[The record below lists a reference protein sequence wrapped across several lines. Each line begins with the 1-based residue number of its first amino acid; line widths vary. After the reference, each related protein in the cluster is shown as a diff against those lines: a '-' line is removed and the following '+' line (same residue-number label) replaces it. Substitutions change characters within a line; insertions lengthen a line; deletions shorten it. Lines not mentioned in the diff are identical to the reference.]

1 MKKHEN
7 TNKLTSFA
15 RRLQGFE
22 HAERTRPICFGHIVT
37 DTAKML
43 AFSVLSKL
51 EKTGSHVEIIRQLRI
66 DVATGTGDG
75 FELVSC
81 GCVAILEEIEKAHG
95 RHGETLPANWFEL
108 PYTVET
114 LDKRVVI
121 NSEKSAKMK
130 QIEIAPITQV
140 YRAIRDGVA
149 SNRSVQAASLKY
161 CYIADENTDGLYYRI
176 DRDNTVIDDDGTAK
190 NAMVHNMNEL
200 VASLNLTD
208 TQSQVLK
215 LRLKG
220 YGIQAIASYFGRS
233 KQAVAKTLKQIQAK
247 TLAVVGTS
255 GAEFAL
261 SETIADV
268 FRPDGVSSVS
278 LFGTSGYADV
288 IRTDTKSGEIIRKQ
302 FATVPHI
309 KTIDIP
315 SVYFKA
321 SDRVELVRIRK
332 QKADETRKRLA
343 EMTDRARA
351 AYIEFIGRVET
362 AKRKESE
369 YHEIF
374 RKFSE
379 VEETAYEL
387 DRIMIDY

>member
-7 TNKLTSFA
+7 TNKMTSFA

-22 HAERTRPICFGHIVT
+22 LAEKTRPACFGHIVT

-81 GCVAILEEIEKAHG
+81 GCVAILEEIEKAHD

-108 PYTVET
+108 PYTIET

-121 NSEKSAKMK
+121 NSDKSAKLK
-130 QIEIAPITQV
+130 QIDIAPITQV

-149 SNRSVQAASLKY
+149 NNRSVQAASLKY
-161 CYIADENTDGLYYRI
+161 CYIADANTDGLYYRI
-176 DRDNTVIDDDGTAK
+176 DKNNTVIDGDGTAK
-190 NAMVHNMNEL
+190 NAMVHDMREL
-200 VASLNLTD
+200 VSSLNLTD

-220 YGIQAIASYFGRS
+220 YGLQAIASYYGRS
-233 KQAVAKTLKQIQAK
+233 KQAVAKTLKQIQVKA
-247 TLAVVGTS
+247 LAVVGMS
-255 GAEFAL
+255 GTEFAL
-261 SETIADV
+261 CETIADV
-268 FRPDGVSSVS
+268 FRPDGVTTVS
-278 LFGTSGYADV
+278 LVGSSGYADV
-288 IRTDTKSGEIIRKQ
+288 IRTDVKSGEIIRKQ
-302 FATVPHI
+302 FATVPYI
-309 KTIDIP
+309 KTLEVP
-315 SVYFKA
+315 AAYFKA
-321 SDRVELVRIRK
+321 SARVELVRIRK
-332 QKADETRKRLA
+332 QKADATKRRLA

-351 AYIEFIGRVET
+351 AYLETIGRIET
-362 AKRKESE
+362 AKRNEAE
-369 YHEIF
+369 YHETF

-387 DRIMIDY
+387 DRIAIDF